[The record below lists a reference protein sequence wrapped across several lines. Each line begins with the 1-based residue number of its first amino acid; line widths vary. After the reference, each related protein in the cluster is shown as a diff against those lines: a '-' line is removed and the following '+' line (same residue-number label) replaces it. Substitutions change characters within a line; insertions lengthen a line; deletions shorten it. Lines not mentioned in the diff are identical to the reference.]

1 MTDRL
6 WDIFFDIHS
15 GLPRQGPGDDESTR
29 RALAA
34 CDGLP
39 DGPAICDIGCGPGMQ
54 TLALAEAL
62 SDAGIVAVDFHQP
75 YLDDLAE
82 RAQRAGCAERIE
94 LCCADMADLP
104 FDAARFDLIWSEG
117 AAYVIGVDAAL
128 DAWRPL
134 LRSRACLA
142 FTELVWL
149 TSDPPDEAAAFFAEE
164 YPAMR
169 GADAVAA
176 GVEAKGYEMLGRFTL
191 PDAAWWKHYYT
202 PLAARLLELEKKY
215 AGDAEALGMIATS
228 EREIEIRRRFGNS
241 YGYEFLVARKAS

>member
-6 WDIFFDIHS
+6 WDILFDIHAD
-15 GLPRQGPGDDESTR
+15 LPRQGPGDDVSTL

-34 CDGLP
+34 CAGLP
-39 DGPAICDIGCGPGMQ
+39 DAPAVCDIGCGPGMQ
-54 TLALAEAL
+54 TLALAGAL

-82 RAQRAGCAERIE
+82 RARQAGCVDRIE

-117 AAYVIGVDAAL
+117 AAYAMGVDKAL
-128 DAWRPL
+128 SAWKPL

-142 FTELVWL
+142 FTDLVWL
-149 TSDPPDEAAAFFAEE
+149 TSGPPDEAAAFFAKE

-169 GADAVAA
+169 RADAVAA
-176 GVEAKGYEMLGRFTL
+176 AVEAGGYDLLARFTL
-191 PDAAWWKHYYT
+191 PDTAWWTHYYT
-202 PLAARLLELEKKY
+202 PLATLLSKLEKKY
-215 AGDAEALGMIATS
+215 AGDAEALGTIANS
-228 EREIEIRRRFGNS
+228 KQEIETRRRFGDA
-241 YGYEFLVARKAS
+241 YGYEFFVARKTD